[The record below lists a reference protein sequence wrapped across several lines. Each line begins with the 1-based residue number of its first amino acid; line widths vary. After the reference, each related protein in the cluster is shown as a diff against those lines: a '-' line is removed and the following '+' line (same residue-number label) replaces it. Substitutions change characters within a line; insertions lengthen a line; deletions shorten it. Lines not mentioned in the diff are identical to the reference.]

1 MRRVVLRPVSWT
13 QLQLST
19 DCLQYIVLTECF
31 LEPREQSLSYEKKQK
46 EKCKHGTVL
55 LLTLLTR
62 LLSTSHD
69 KFKRILSTFLCDF
82 KNCSYSGFS
91 SKLNTTQFS
100 TYLLPNSSTSQPLPV
115 YLAPFAVKGFLSLE
129 SFHFSRTAICIRSI
143 YNLLNRVYHIFIN
156 IYV

>member
-19 DCLQYIVLTECF
+19 DCLQYIVLTECS
-31 LEPREQSLSYEKKQK
+31 LELREQSLSFKKAEGEMQTWN
-46 EKCKHGTVL
+46 GAL
-55 LLTLLTR
+55 I
-62 LLSTSHD
+62 LSTSHD

-91 SKLNTTQFS
+91 SKLNTIQFS
-100 TYLLPNSSTSQPLPV
+100 TYLLPNSSTSQLLPV

-129 SFHFSRTAICIRSI
+129 SFHFSRADICIRSI